1 MEKKW
6 SKFLIKNIFCHEK
19 FDNLVLGSA
28 GDDSVSLERAT
39 RTQTKA
45 VHQLTILAN
54 LHKLKQIVRL

>member
-1 MEKKW
+1 M
-6 SKFLIKNIFCHEK
+6 IKNIFCHEK